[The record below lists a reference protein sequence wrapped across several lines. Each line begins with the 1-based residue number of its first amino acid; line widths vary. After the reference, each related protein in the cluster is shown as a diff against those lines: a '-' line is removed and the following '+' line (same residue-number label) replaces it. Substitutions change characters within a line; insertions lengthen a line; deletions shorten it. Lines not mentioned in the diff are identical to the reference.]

1 MKKFFRKSFLFVV
14 YIAICLGF
22 TSVSYGRTVISIEP
36 TEIASP
42 EVGKQMVISFKI
54 TGAEDVV
61 GYELA
66 IKFDPTVLRYVE
78 GANADYLPVGA
89 FVVPPAVTN
98 NRIYLAATSLKGA
111 AITRD
116 GTLATVTFEVLTV
129 KRSVIRLADV
139 TLVDSAGMPL
149 DVMTTDA
156 NIMVPQFLTW
166 DVNRDGS
173 INVLDLTLVANKLRT
188 SVRTHERADVN
199 KDNTVN
205 ILDLVLI
212 AQHLG
217 ETVNPIV
224 SNNNVGHIEA
234 PRLVESSW
242 GNQIT
247 YLSIN
252 SSSVRAYSKDSF
264 KGENLTYTVDVS
276 DPSIAS
282 VNLRPRDDGNFFDVI
297 LRSHKK
303 GIVTL
308 NIIATNAAGTA
319 KYSHTVYVYESL
331 TPGIYFFSS
340 QSVEMLRIPVG
351 YSKDVYYGGL
361 KFTNGPDRK
370 IADIISITQGRVE
383 HYVSI
388 LGISPGRTTIVFGT
402 KVISIEVYEKTATLL
417 SPVSSAEIPDQN
429 FRVNET
435 KTIDLSPYFEG
446 KEIDYSAGVFCFSTS
461 HGVITGHF
469 YMVISPTYQC
479 FTPQMTGVKSAAII
493 VINDKPHLQL
503 TALPTPGF
511 LDFTVVAKNTA
522 GEARQTF
529 RIDVDN

>member
-1 MKKFFRKSFLFVV
+1 MKKFLNKKPLLFVV
-14 YIAICLGF
+14 YIGMYLGF
-22 TSVSYGRTVISIEP
+22 ASMSYGQTTVSIEP
-36 TEIASP
+36 TEIVSP
-42 EVGKQMVISFKI
+42 EIGEQMVISFKI
-54 TGAEDVV
+54 AGAEDVV
-61 GYELA
+61 GYELV
-66 IKFDPTVLRYVE
+66 IEFDPTALRYIG

-89 FVVPPAVTN
+89 FIVPPAVTN
-98 NRIYLAATSLKGA
+98 NRVYLAATSLKGA

-129 KRSVIRLADV
+129 KQSVIRLTDV
-139 TLVDSAGMPL
+139 TLANSAGMPL
-149 DVMTTDA
+149 DIMTIDA
-156 NIMVPQFLTW
+156 NVVVPQFLTW
-166 DVNRDGS
+166 DVNRDGHV
-173 INVLDLTLVANKLRT
+173 NVLDLTLVTNKLRT

-199 KDNTVN
+199 KDNAVN

-217 ETVNPIV
+217 ETVNPVV
-224 SNNNVGHIEA
+224 SNNNVGPIEA
-234 PRLVESSW
+234 PQLVESSW
-242 GNQIT
+242 RNRIT

-264 KGENLTYTVDVS
+264 KGESLTYTADVS

-282 VNLRPRDDGNFFDVI
+282 VNLRPRDDGNFDVI

-319 KYSHTVYVYESL
+319 KYSHTVYIYESL

-361 KFTNGPDRK
+361 KFINGPDRK
-370 IADIISITQGRVE
+370 IADVISITQGRVE

-402 KVISIEVYEKTATLL
+402 KVISIEVYEKTANLL

-446 KEIDYSAGVFCFSTS
+446 EEIDYSAGVFCFSTS

-511 LDFTVVAKNTA
+511 LDFTVVAKNTV
-522 GEARQTF
+522 GEARQIF
-529 RIDVDN
+529 RIDVNN